1 MAENQINEDLISH
14 LVTVGS
20 LYSKVP
26 DTWRSSA
33 FFKVVATIRSYKK
46 EVVLENGKLAR
57 KIPGVGPS
65 IQKTI
70 EQFLNTGTSEKYE
83 TLKETVKDKEPKRHD
98 ADKVRKILDGYLS
111 VLDDFKVDWG
121 YAGSMRRGLPAVK
134 DVDVIICIEDDNE
147 KEQLRPLFEM
157 QGLTFD
163 IRNGDKKWGMTV
175 PLWDDETITLDLN
188 FCKPEYRGAYY
199 NYFTGSKEFNVTL
212 RSLAKAK
219 GFKINEYGIYKGK
232 ERLGG
237 EKETDQFDVLG
248 IPYLEPKDR
257 TPRNIPSL

>member
-1 MAENQINEDLISH
+1 M
-14 LVTVGS
+14 
-20 LYSKVP
+20 
-26 DTWRSSA
+26 
-33 FFKVVATIRSYKK
+33 
-46 EVVLENGKLAR
+46 
-57 KIPGVGPS
+57 
-65 IQKTI
+65 
-70 EQFLNTGTSEKYE
+70 
-83 TLKETVKDKEPKRHD
+83 LKEKVKDVEPERLD
-98 ADKVRKILDGYLS
+98 AVKVKKILDGYLS
-111 VLDDFKVDWG
+111 ILDDFKIDWG

-134 DVDVIICIEDDNE
+134 DVDVIICIADDTT
-147 KEQLRPLFEM
+147 KERLRPLFEM
-157 QGLTFD
+157 QGLKTD

-175 PLWDDETITLDLN
+175 PLWDDKHITLDLN

-219 GFKINEYGIYKGK
+219 GFKINEYGIYRGK

-237 EKETDQFDVLG
+237 EKETDQFEVLG